1 MSLQSLLNTTVHV
14 YTRDEEADTWT
25 RGPETL
31 RCRITALSAS
41 GARRES
47 PLPEPNV
54 THICRMVRTDLITGG
69 QHLKRL
75 SDGQEFEV
83 RSVRHQDA
91 PVPGQTIIGL
101 AQVANAID

>member
-1 MSLQSLLNTTVHV
+1 MLDAKVNV
-14 YTRDEEADTWT
+14 YTKEEEADTWT

-54 THICRMVRTDLITGG
+54 THICRLAKTDLILGG

-83 RSVRHQDA
+83 RSVRSQDY
-91 PVPGQTIIGL
+91 PRPGQTIVGL
-101 AQVANAID
+101 TQVANAID